1 MTDMTAVSGTA
12 DMNAEEHPEYQRPL
26 WPALAKGWRRKCP
39 NCGKGALLHDYL
51 KVNDCCTSCG
61 LDYSHHRAD
70 DGPAY
75 LTILIV
81 GHIMAPALLI
91 AFKVFRP
98 EPLVLFSIFA
108 VGCITL
114 SLYLLPRLKGA
125 VVAFQ
130 WARQM
135 HGFDESD

>member
-1 MTDMTAVSGTA
+1 MTDSPSIIPH
-12 DMNAEEHPEYQRPL
+12 ERPL

-39 NCGKGALLHDYL
+39 KCGKGALLHSYL
-51 KVNDCCTSCG
+51 KVHDTCETCSQEFH
-61 LDYSHHRAD
+61 HHRAD

-81 GHIMAPALLI
+81 GHIMAPSLL
-91 AFKVFRP
+91 AVFTTWRP
-98 EPLVLFSIFA
+98 EPLTLFSIFA

-125 VVAFQ
+125 VVGFQ
-130 WARQM
+130 WARHM
-135 HGFDESD
+135 YGFDDGPELLKMREAS